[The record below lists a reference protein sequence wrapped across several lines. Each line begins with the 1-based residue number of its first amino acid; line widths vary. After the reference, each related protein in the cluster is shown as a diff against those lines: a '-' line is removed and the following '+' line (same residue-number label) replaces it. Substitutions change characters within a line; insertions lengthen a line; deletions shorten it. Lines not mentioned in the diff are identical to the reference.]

1 MYLYTSGN
9 DPLDTDIIKPA
20 AGAANAMLS
29 MRSNFCQKVSK
40 RKKRRRSSSQ
50 WSCQH
55 LLTIVSIHQGERHF
69 DAYSS

>member
-20 AGAANAMLS
+20 AGAANALLS

-40 RKKRRRSSSQ
+40 RKKEEEEVLVSGR
-50 WSCQH
+50 
-55 LLTIVSIHQGERHF
+55 VSIYLPSF
-69 DAYSS
+69 YSSRGVPF